1 MNSYSL
7 FKSLLPY
14 KGRLLYY
21 LCLACN
27 IICLVPTVLR
37 VVMSIC
43 TALSRQYQ
51 LNIKYISVI
60 EGPHSYHLCQAL
72 KQEKNMQL
80 SGEAPEGGDPYL
92 SQQLLRSHSLFSAHI
107 FRLLTPVLFHHS
119 LPRVHTQ
126 QATTSCLRIFLSA
139 TAHSPSGFF
148 LHGPLLSCMLFPSWH
163 LCYSYLSQ

>member
-1 MNSYSL
+1 MSCMQHYMLSPYCS
-7 FKSLLPY
+7 KSCDVY
-14 KGRLLYY
+14 LY
-21 LCLACN
+21 
-27 IICLVPTVLR
+27 
-37 VVMSIC
+37 C
-43 TALSRQYQ
+43 TFQT
-51 LNIKYISVI
+51 ISVKHKI
-60 EGPHSYHLCQAL
+60 YFCNRRTTQLPFVLGSEAR
-72 KQEKNMQL
+72 KNMQL